1 MLHDP
6 LLESNNKWLKLF
18 ITIQTQCI
26 QRWSFNMLKES
37 WTFHP
42 KVMMFPFCLCG
53 LLTFILL
60 NFNLDVCEC
69 QVANSMV
76 ILLVVICLPKNE
88 ADADSWYFF
97 LSFGLVIFFFNSW
110 YSCCVPFF
118 KWTHLPYEKL
128 LVLSLRW

>member
-1 MLHDP
+1 
-6 LLESNNKWLKLF
+6 
-18 ITIQTQCI
+18 
-26 QRWSFNMLKES
+26 MLKES

-88 ADADSWYFF
+88 ADADS
-97 LSFGLVIFFFNSW
+97 
-110 YSCCVPFF
+110 
-118 KWTHLPYEKL
+118 
-128 LVLSLRW
+128 